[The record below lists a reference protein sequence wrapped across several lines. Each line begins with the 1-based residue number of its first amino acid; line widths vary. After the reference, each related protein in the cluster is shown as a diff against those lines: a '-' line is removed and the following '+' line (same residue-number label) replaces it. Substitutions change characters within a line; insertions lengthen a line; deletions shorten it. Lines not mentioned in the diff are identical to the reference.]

1 MAYKEIATDM
11 VPFKVFFYVNFILEY
26 KFRGAQHFLLKNF
39 RHFIFKVQLCSCPC
53 IF

>member
-39 RHFIFKVQLCSCPC
+39 GHFIFQVQLCS
-53 IF
+53 